1 MTIEPT
7 AIDGL
12 LIIRP
17 QRFGD
22 DRGYFAETFR
32 ATNLGKHPPHF
43 VQDNESKSRKAV
55 LRGLHFQAPPHAQGK
70 LVSVV
75 AGSVYDVVLDIRKN
89 SPTYGQWHG
98 EVLSADNMTRLWIP
112 EGFAHGFLTLE
123 DDSLF
128 QYKCSAY
135 YDKESEGCIAYDD
148 AMLAVDWKGA
158 WDRHGSGDF
167 TPLVSEKDKDGSA
180 FASFQSPFHS

>member
-1 MTIEPT
+1 
-7 AIDGL
+7 
-12 LIIRP
+12 
-17 QRFGD
+17 
-22 DRGYFAETFR
+22 
-32 ATNLGKHPPHF
+32 
-43 VQDNESKSRKAV
+43 
-55 LRGLHFQAPPHAQGK
+55 
-70 LVSVV
+70 VV

-89 SPTYGQWHG
+89 SPTYCQWHG

-135 YDKESEGCIAYDD
+135 FHKESEGCIAYDD